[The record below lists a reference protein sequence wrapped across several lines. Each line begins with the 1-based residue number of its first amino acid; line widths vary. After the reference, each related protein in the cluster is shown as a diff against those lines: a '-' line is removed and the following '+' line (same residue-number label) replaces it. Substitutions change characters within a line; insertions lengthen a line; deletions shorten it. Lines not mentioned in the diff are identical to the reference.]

1 VSPRPLDRR
10 VRLGRSSLS
19 VAPLALGTW
28 AWGERKYWGYE
39 QDFTSRDVVDAFV
52 ASADAG
58 VTLLDTAEVYGHGES
73 EKITGFLLRK
83 RGEGLQVA
91 TKFALLP
98 GRDGARALPRALDL
112 SLKRLG
118 IARID
123 LYQIHWPDTAMA
135 SIEALMDALADAV
148 EAGKIGAVGVSNFT
162 ATETRAAHAALARR
176 GIPLASN
183 QVHYSLIH
191 RAPEADGVLD
201 ACRELDVAL
210 LAYSPLEQGI
220 LSGKYA
226 PGRVPEGPRARLPSF
241 AAENLVAAG
250 EVVKLLGSL
259 GESRGS
265 GPDQVALAWLMAQPG
280 VVPIAGAKTGAQAER
295 NAAAAAITLDAAE
308 IEAIDVATT
317 RWKRA

>member
-1 VSPRPLDRR
+1 V
-10 VRLGRSSLS
+10 
-19 VAPLALGTW
+19 GTW

-58 VTLLDTAEVYGHGES
+58 LTLFDTAEVYGHGES

-83 RGEGLQVA
+83 RGEGLQIA

-118 IARID
+118 VPRVD

-135 SIEALMDALADAV
+135 SIEALMNALADAV
-148 EAGKIGAVGVSNFT
+148 DAGKIGAVGVSNFT
-162 ATETRAAHAALARR
+162 ATEMRAAHAALAQR
-176 GIPLASN
+176 GVPLASN

-191 RAPEADGVLD
+191 RAPEADGVLE

-226 PGRVPEGPRARLPSF
+226 PGKTPAGPRARLPSF
-241 AAENLVAAG
+241 AAANLVAAN
-250 EVVKLLGSL
+250 EVVELLGSI
-259 GESRGS
+259 GESRGN
-265 GPDQVALAWLMAQPG
+265 GPDQIALAWLLAQPG

-295 NAAAAAITLDAAE
+295 NAGALEITLDPAE
-308 IEAIDVATT
+308 IAEIDRATT
-317 RWKRA
+317 RWKTA